1 MDAMDT
7 TDTVDADDARILSS
21 SKRKRVDGGN
31 DGDRADTIA
40 KSPPHKILR
49 TETTERHGEGITNGN
64 ADDEADPV
72 IGAGAEGS
80 TRPRAQLPDVKDD
93 VGTRSC
99 LMIWGNVPDL
109 KELFSG
115 ASAEQVDLVLE
126 TANRSKDGITLP
138 PGMTISHIM
147 PTPSLEDGPE
157 GKPVPLL
164 MDAFP
169 PPAHLAALTPPK
181 PSKKAT
187 TRGNV
192 VGWYDPDDPA
202 LWSRRESRGSH
213 GTRPL
218 PTPYWLSYGNLPRQH
233 PIGSPVAQ
241 RQRRERALSS
251 VESGT
256 NSMFAATGM
265 ESDPA
270 QLDAMYDAMFVKAFS
285 SHLPTHDT
293 AGSIISMAEK
303 NMVWWDRVGK
313 HRIDDV
319 LEDIESGN
327 AWAKTR
333 AILYP
338 EKARQGGD
346 VANTKVPHNENGTKA
361 IVEEGRPSETTG
373 HDGQHIPEAEQ
384 QEQTTDKVTL
394 PTASLSDFCA
404 GHPPRSLESFT
415 EQDVDDILKDIS
427 EGLQTLDSMQR
438 IRMESVTSTTRYHA
452 PPNSRISSMLG
463 TPSVPSK
470 MEDELYHKLEAQLA
484 ATIAML
490 PPWAV
495 ARLNSD
501 PLNGST
507 VSTTRLTQSPTYEGR
522 MGDDGNSSSQA
533 SGRPA
538 IFSPSSGPV
547 TNPRGTTAYGGD
559 ISYPLQTTTPP
570 RSSAY
575 DTHNLAARTVYPT
588 PTGQQSQYSSGHSAA
603 AVMGGSRGMAFV
615 DNSNSGGD
623 GGDIVYAQP
632 RGSRGVGQSAN
643 RSLPGS
649 YSSAIYGGRSSQG
662 AQSRSGLPQPPQ
674 YFQATAEYG
683 RLNPTTSG
691 ASSSPLQRPSQ
702 PQYQQHAQHRQ
713 YAAITGSVGRGG
725 GGTGSGLPSRTRFTK
740 GGELGTHRQSSL
752 DINNSNHVQE
762 QHRRHGLGESSTI
775 ATPTASGTGTG
786 TGTGSNHIRHP
797 GTITF
802 QTPGVNRSG
811 GPGAIGFHTI
821 QSDQWQRDTLR
832 RQQDVLH
839 HQQLQQLQRDQ
850 LAAHQSQME
859 ANALRQH
866 SRPNYPTMNTNDAT
880 TATAASN
887 SGDDGVIGGAAA
899 ADVPAPGPY
908 PRI

>member
-1 MDAMDT
+1 MDT
-7 TDTVDADDARILSS
+7 TDALDADDARIISS
-21 SKRKRVDGGN
+21 SKRKRADGSK

-40 KSPPHKILR
+40 NSPPHKILR
-49 TETTERHGEGITNGN
+49 TEATERHAEDATNGN
-64 ADDEADPV
+64 ADDEADTV
-72 IGAGAEGS
+72 IGAGAQGS
-80 TRPRAQLPDVKDD
+80 TQSWARLPDVKDD
-93 VGTRSC
+93 VGIRSC

-115 ASAEQVDLVLE
+115 ASTEQVDLVVE
-126 TANRSKDGITLP
+126 TVNRSKDGVALP
-138 PGMTISHIM
+138 PGMTISQIM

-169 PPAHLAALTPPK
+169 PPAHLPALSPPK

-202 LWSRRESRGSH
+202 LWWRTESRGSY
-213 GTRPL
+213 GSRPL

-233 PIGSPVAQ
+233 QIGSPVAQ

-256 NSMFAATGM
+256 NSVFTSTGP

-285 SHLPTHDT
+285 SHLPTYDS
-293 AGSIISMAEK
+293 AGSIFSMAEK

-333 AILYP
+333 AILCP
-338 EKARQGGD
+338 EKGRQGGD
-346 VANTKVPHNENGTKA
+346 VANAKEPDNDDNGTKA
-361 IVEEGRPSETTG
+361 VVQERRPSEASG
-373 HDGQHIPEAEQ
+373 HAGQLPSEAEP
-384 QEQTTDKVTL
+384 QEQSTDKVTR

-404 GHPPRSLESFT
+404 GRPPRDLESFT
-415 EQDVDDILKDIS
+415 EQDVDDMLRDIS
-427 EGLQTLDSMQR
+427 DGLQTLDSMQR

-470 MEDELYHKLEAQLA
+470 IEDDLYHSLEAQLA

-490 PPWAV
+490 PPWAM

-501 PLNGST
+501 PLDGLT
-507 VSTTRLTQSPTYEGR
+507 VGTTRLTQSSTYEGR
-522 MGDDGNSSSQA
+522 MGDDGNISSKT

-538 IFSPSSGPV
+538 VVSPSSGPV
-547 TNPRGTTAYGGD
+547 TNPRVTTPYGGD
-559 ISYPLQTTTPP
+559 IPYPLQTTTPP
-570 RSSAY
+570 RSSTY
-575 DTHNLAARTVYPT
+575 DAPNLAARTVYPT
-588 PTGQQSQYSSGHSAA
+588 PAGQQSQYSSGHSTAP
-603 AVMGGSRGMAFV
+603 VTSGSRGMAFV
-615 DNSNSGGD
+615 DNNHSGG
-623 GGDIVYAQP
+623 GGGVGDIVYAQP

-643 RSLPGS
+643 RSHPGS
-649 YSSAIYGGRSSQG
+649 YSSTIYGGRSSQG

-683 RLNPTTSG
+683 RLNSTTAG
-691 ASSSPLQRPSQ
+691 AGGSPLQRPSQ
-702 PQYQQHAQHRQ
+702 PQYQHHAQHRQ
-713 YAAITGSVGRGG
+713 YAATTGSVGG
-725 GGTGSGLPSRTRFTK
+725 GSGGAGLGLSSRTRFSKK
-740 GGELGTHRQSSL
+740 GDLSSHHQSSL
-752 DINNSNHVQE
+752 DFNNSNHVHE
-762 QHRRHGLGESSTI
+762 QHRRHGLVESSTI
-775 ATPTASGTGTG
+775 VTPTASRSGIG
-786 TGTGSNHIRHP
+786 TGTGSNHTRHP

-839 HQQLQQLQRDQ
+839 HQRLQQLQRDQ
-850 LAAHQSQME
+850 LAVHQSQME

-866 SRPNYPTMNTNDAT
+866 PRSNHPTTNTNNTT
-880 TATAASN
+880 TATATNN
-887 SGDDGVIGGAAA
+887 SGDDRVVASAAV
-899 ADVPAPGPY
+899 DVPAPGLL
-908 PRI
+908 PRM